1 MSNDNGLEP
10 GWLSRQ
16 MESVQR
22 EERNRAI
29 AEAWTRMLN
38 ERQPMNPYL
47 ATEEYLRRHGAVTIP
62 APDAATVRSFEVEL
76 RSDSPRIMPS
86 GEFMYAHF
94 NQVEPQDN
102 RCMDTVARSMT
113 NEARHFDVRHVNDI
127 PFGEYEFSYRREVV
141 RFTISCRTIVDEE
154 RLARVVWDGTPCLG
168 IIRMAR
174 PGRSSSITLYCRYG
188 QVTMGANAI
197 KIISQQ
203 ADSPPQPASHVRRV
217 EL

>member
-1 MSNDNGLEP
+1 MSDDNGLEP
-10 GWLSRQ
+10 GWLARQ
-16 MESVQR
+16 MESTMSVQSALEAVIPQYLTR
-22 EERNRAI
+22 QQRTDEQNRRFEAFLNILRNEGRVAGP
-29 AEAWTRMLN
+29 
-38 ERQPMNPYL
+38 QG
-47 ATEEYLRRHGAVTIP
+47 ATIQFQVP
-62 APDAATVRSFEVEL
+62 A
-76 RSDSPRIMPS
+76 
-86 GEFMYAHF
+86 
-94 NQVEPQDN
+94 QDN